1 MILAVLMEVA
11 LLSLTLGAQSPDA
24 LADLY
29 KEARQAQLAGD
40 LKTATENYKR
50 IVALR
55 PDMAEAHA
63 NLGVLFYQQKQWEP
77 ALKAFKKA
85 IQLKPDLA
93 GPYFFL
99 GVLSFNA
106 RNYTEASRYLEKAE
120 AQDPSNF
127 AIQLYSGY
135 NHYARANYLNA
146 TRHFEK
152 AVSLD
157 GSDLDAVYHLS
168 KSYGHL
174 SKKFFDDLHKTHR
187 DSFQTSLARAHFYE
201 AEQNWEAAREEYSHA
216 LKKRPEDIKTRRP
229 TTS

>member
-1 MILAVLMEVA
+1 MRNVHRLGITWLLFVWMGPHLRDSIL
-11 LLSLTLGAQSPDA
+11 SAQSTDA

-50 IVALR
+50 ILALR

-63 NLGVLFYQQKQWEP
+63 NLGVLYYQQKQWEP

-106 RNYTEASRYLEKAE
+106 RNYTEASLYLEKAE

-135 NHYARANYLNA
+135 NRYARA
-146 TRHFEK
+146 
-152 AVSLD
+152 D
-157 GSDLDAVYHLS
+157 
-168 KSYGHL
+168 
-174 SKKFFDDLHKTHR
+174 
-187 DSFQTSLARAHFYE
+187 
-201 AEQNWEAAREEYSHA
+201 
-216 LKKRPEDIKTRRP
+216 
-229 TTS
+229 